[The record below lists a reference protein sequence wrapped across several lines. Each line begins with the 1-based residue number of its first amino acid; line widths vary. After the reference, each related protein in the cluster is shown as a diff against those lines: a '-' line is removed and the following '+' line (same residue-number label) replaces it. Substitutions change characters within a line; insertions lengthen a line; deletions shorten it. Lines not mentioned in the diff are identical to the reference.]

1 MLNKP
6 ATAPTKGVSSM
17 HTTHLTT
24 ALGTLTLL
32 TTPALAQA
40 PSLTII
46 EGPSDRLR
54 AQPLGFGR
62 TTPFIAGNTFT
73 PNNSNSLRPFIWR
86 PSTGRV
92 DYDDLA
98 PGSVVEAIYG
108 ASSGGAQIFG
118 QPGLET
124 PFLWSESQGY
134 RNLGL
139 PAGRPFFPV
148 SSQQAAWAADDGSW
162 VISNFGGSGAR
173 APYRWTS
180 GSGWQALPAPR
191 LVTEL
196 YDVNPAGTMWVGASA
211 DFASSSGFIYREGQ
225 GIEDTG
231 AFIPRAISDNGVL
244 SVGRMNVTGGL
255 YDNAFLRSGSTM
267 IDLGVMP
274 GFLGSYA
281 HDVNNDGSLV
291 VGRTGNAGGT
301 TSSGFVW
308 TPITGMRTLND
319 YLLDFGLTFPS
330 NANVLDIQLTG
341 DGQTIMGHLLLG
353 NSGSRAFSIT
363 VPSPASL
370 IMLFAVAPLAAR
382 RRRWLSRDHRGP
394 HYSCLWKGVVSCAS
408 RNRPLHSA
416 GGTT

>member
-1 MLNKP
+1 MHT
-6 ATAPTKGVSSM
+6 ATA
-17 HTTHLTT
+17 L
-24 ALGTLTLL
+24 AALTLL
-32 TTPALAQA
+32 ASSALAQA

-73 PNNSNSLRPFIWR
+73 PNNTNSLRPFTWR

-108 ASSGGAQIFG
+108 ASSGGAQLFG

-139 PAGRPFFPV
+139 PAGRPFFQV
-148 SSQQAAWAADDGSW
+148 ASQQAAWAADDGSW

-196 YDVNPAGTMWVGASA
+196 YDVNPAGTMWVGVSA
-211 DFASSSGFIYREGQ
+211 DFTSSSGFIYREGQ

-231 AFIPRAISDNGVL
+231 AFIPRAISDNGLFV
-244 SVGRMNVTGGL
+244 VGKQDLNNGASTH
-255 YDNAFLRSGSTM
+255 AFLQSGSVL
-267 IDLGVMP
+267 IDLGVLT
-274 GFLGSYA
+274 GFRNSFA
-281 HDVNNDGSLV
+281 SDVTNDGSMV
-291 VGRTGNAGGT
+291 VGRIGNLSGVGAA
-301 TSSGFVW
+301 GFVW
-308 TPITGMRTLND
+308 TPTAGMRTLND

-370 IMLFAVAPLAAR
+370 IILVAAAPLAAR
-382 RRRWLSRDHRGP
+382 RRR
-394 HYSCLWKGVVSCAS
+394 
-408 RNRPLHSA
+408 
-416 GGTT
+416 